1 MSCLPACLLR
11 PLYCVHLPLYRDCTV
26 QGLTLA
32 AKSVRPVSLVPPRTS
47 VLQLAVLF
55 IDDDS
60 TVLPSFHLHYTTTPN
75 LAFCGVYSNH
85 QTLSLKSRPP
95 APHGAPTIHV
105 PSH

>member
-1 MSCLPACLLR
+1 MDQTDSGMRVGPCHVTSACLLR

-60 TVLPSFHLHYTTTPN
+60 TVLTSFHLHYTTTPN
-75 LAFCGVYSNH
+75 LAFCGVYSSPSN
-85 QTLSLKSRPP
+85 SLVK
-95 APHGAPTIHV
+95 V
-105 PSH
+105 